1 MELICTIIFSF
12 VIISALFIASI
23 WVVEIWYSVQYMR
36 ESLNHAEREINA
48 LTVRIH
54 KHDIYISRKLAGISS
69 PHNFSSNMAVRME
82 EMEKRMTIVSQS
94 NFAKIEKLDGKI
106 NSLLTRF
113 ELFDQ
118 SARLSRSLFADKST
132 FETLSKKIDT
142 TIKHFDAMYA
152 EFRAM
157 RDANEYEDTAVDLNT
172 RFYQ

>member
-36 ESLNHAEREINA
+36 ESLKNAERELNA

-54 KHDIYISRKLAGISS
+54 KNDIDTSRKLAGILS
-69 PHNFSSNMAVRME
+69 PHNFTANMAVRME

-118 SARLSRSLFADKST
+118 SSRLSKSSFADKST

-152 EFRAM
+152 EFRAV
-157 RDANEYEDTAVDLNT
+157 RDAHEYEHKAGDLNT
-172 RFYQ
+172 SFYQ